1 MVLNPVHFLLL
12 DGGGSYI
19 HAQNDILDLAGGE
32 TGDVDVV
39 FLGVVCQDQVLEL
52 NLDSYPLLWRQVWP
66 DMVRLCNNGLVR
78 REDDLCTFRM
88 QVQRSENEDEST
100 ECSKASNGFQPVV
113 EQVEKKHLRLSCFE
127 DAITQLF
134 DLQAGLKRQLELATL
149 DDDVGE
155 VE

>member
-1 MVLNPVHFLLL
+1 
-12 DGGGSYI
+12 
-19 HAQNDILDLAGGE
+19 
-32 TGDVDVV
+32 
-39 FLGVVCQDQVLEL
+39 
-52 NLDSYPLLWRQVWP
+52 
-66 DMVRLCNNGLVR
+66 MVRLCNNGLVR
-78 REDDLCTFRM
+78 REDDLCTFWM